1 MKKLNE
7 RQKRLVKEV
16 LSDKLG
22 VDFSEIKD
30 DSELTCDLGMDSLDA
45 IELIIEFEAIFN
57 IRISDDNA
65 EEVNKVSDIYECLE
79 KSN

>member
-16 LSDKLG
+16 LSDKIG

-45 IELIIEFEAIFN
+45 IELIMEFEAIFN
-57 IRISDDNA
+57 ISISDDDA